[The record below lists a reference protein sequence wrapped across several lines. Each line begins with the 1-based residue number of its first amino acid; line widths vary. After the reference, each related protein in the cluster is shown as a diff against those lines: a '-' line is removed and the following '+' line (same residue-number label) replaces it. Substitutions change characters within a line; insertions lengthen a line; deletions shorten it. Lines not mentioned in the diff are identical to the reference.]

1 MRNTATFQKKA
12 CPIAVRCLTSILYFF
27 LFSLSSLAACV
38 DKEPVDEEDADPA
51 INPYSSY
58 LEEEES
64 GGNTSSGPAFPVLAN
79 YAPAFPGAVGYGRNA
94 DGARGSNN
102 REIYVVTN
110 LNNSGAGSL
119 RDAVSQANR
128 IIVFNVSGVIDLNKE
143 VLVFKDNQTVLF
155 QTAPGDGIE
164 LYNGRTSSTNA
175 NNLIVR
181 YMRMRTGRQ
190 VSGSDNIDAGGAAYG
205 HDQIYDHCSFTWGT
219 DECFSLNNDKQPKG
233 LYNITLQNSILGQ
246 GCQNHSCGGLV
257 QTSDEEGV
265 TVFRNL
271 FIDNKTRNFKV
282 KGLNQF
288 VNNVIYNWGN
298 GAAYNMG
305 GESSGHSNTV
315 IENNYF
321 IKGPAYTW
329 VNTSYPIETTD
340 KSMFDDETKYHY
352 NGISSDNKNYLV
364 DTYQQVNPTKPF
376 IGGNGDGDG
385 DFDTY
390 CVGNY
395 YDNDKD
401 GTLNGFEITQGNWQ
415 TYCSATPVFL
425 SKPDSQ
431 HSEISIKTS
440 ATEAYHW
447 IVKNV
452 GPVLPNRDLV
462 DKFMIDELTSLGT
475 KGTIFR
481 NQNIETQYPLAKTW
495 QNINVGTAR
504 KDTDGDGIPD
514 DFEDKWGLNKN
525 NAGDAVRIA
534 ENGYTMIENYA
545 LSLEFPDEYEKA
557 WNEAY
562 GE

>member
-1 MRNTATFQKKA
+1 MKNTVFFQKKA

-51 INPYSSY
+51 INPHSSY

-94 DGARGSNN
+94 DGARSNN

-376 IGGNGDGDG
+376 IGGNGDGD
-385 DFDTY
+385 FDTY

>member
-1 MRNTATFQKKA
+1 MRNTLVFSKKA
-12 CPIAVRCLTSILYFF
+12 YSIAVRCLTSILYFF

-51 INPYSSY
+51 INPHSSY

-64 GGNTSSGPAFPVLAN
+64 GGNTSSGPAFPVFDDN
-79 YAPAFPGAVGYGRNA
+79 APAFPGAVGYGRNA

-102 REIYVVTN
+102 REVYVVTN

-128 IIVFNVSGVIDLNKE
+128 VVVFNVSGVIDLNKE
-143 VLVFKDNQTVLF
+143 VIVFKDNQTVLF

-164 LYNGRTSSTNA
+164 LYNGRTSSTNV

-257 QTSDEEGV
+257 QTSDKEGI

-329 VNTSYPIETTD
+329 VNTAYPIATTD
-340 KSMFDDETKYHY
+340 LSMFDDETKYYY
-352 NGISSDNKNYLV
+352 NGISKDDYLV

-376 IGGNGDGDG
+376 IGGTGDG

-431 HSEISIKTS
+431 HPEINIKTS

-447 IVKNV
+447 IVENV

-481 NQNIETQYPLAKTW
+481 NQNIERQYPLAKTW
-495 QNINVGTAR
+495 QNINIGSPRTN
-504 KDTDGDGIPD
+504 DTDGDGIPD

-525 NAGDAVRIA
+525 SAGDAVRIA

-557 WNEAY
+557 WKEAY

>member
-1 MRNTATFQKKA
+1 MLMKNTVFFQKKA

-51 INPYSSY
+51 INPHSSY

-376 IGGNGDGDG
+376 IGGNGD
-385 DFDTY
+385 FDTY

>member
-1 MRNTATFQKKA
+1 MLMKNTVFFQKKA

-51 INPYSSY
+51 INPHSSY

-128 IIVFNVSGVIDLNKE
+128 IVVFNVSGVIDLNKE

-257 QTSDEEGV
+257 QTSDKEGV

-329 VNTSYPIETTD
+329 VNTSYPIATTD

-352 NGISSDNKNYLV
+352 NGISSDNNNYLA

-376 IGGNGDGDG
+376 IGGNGDG

-401 GTLNGFEITQGNWQ
+401 GTLNGFEITQSNWQ

-447 IVKNV
+447 IVENV

-481 NQNIETQYPLAKTW
+481 NQNI
-495 QNINVGTAR
+495 
-504 KDTDGDGIPD
+504 
-514 DFEDKWGLNKN
+514 
-525 NAGDAVRIA
+525 
-534 ENGYTMIENYA
+534 
-545 LSLEFPDEYEKA
+545 
-557 WNEAY
+557 
-562 GE
+562 

>member
-1 MRNTATFQKKA
+1 MINTVAFQKKA
-12 CPIAVRCLTSILYFF
+12 YPIAVRCLTSILYFF

-51 INPYSSY
+51 INPRSSY
-58 LEEEES
+58 LEDEE
-64 GGNTSSGPAFPVLAN
+64 GGGSTSSGPAFPVFSNNAR
-79 YAPAFPGAVGYGRNA
+79 AFPGAVGYGRNT

-102 REIYVVTN
+102 REVYVVTN

-128 IIVFNVSGVIDLNKE
+128 IVVFNVSGVIDLNKE

-257 QTSDEEGV
+257 QTSDKEGI

-329 VNTSYPIETTD
+329 VNTSYPIATTE
-340 KSMFDDETKYHY
+340 KSMFDDEAKYHY
-352 NGISSDNKNYLV
+352 NGISGDNYLA

-376 IGGNGDGDG
+376 IGGNGDGD
-385 DFDTY
+385 FDTY

-395 YDNDKD
+395 YDNNKD
-401 GTLNGFEITQGNWQ
+401 GALNGFEITQGNWEI
-415 TYCSATPVFL
+415 YCSATPVFL

-447 IVKNV
+447 IVENV
-452 GPVLPNRDLV
+452 GSVLPKRDLV

-481 NQNIETQYPLAKTW
+481 NQNIERQYPLAKTW
-495 QNINVGTAR
+495 QNINIGSPRTN
-504 KDTDGDGIPD
+504 DTDGDGIPD

-525 NAGDAVRIA
+525 SAGDAVRIA
-534 ENGYTMIENYA
+534 ENGFTMIENYA
-545 LSLEFPDEYEKA
+545 LSLEFPSEYEKA
-557 WNEAY
+557 WKEAY

>member
-1 MRNTATFQKKA
+1 MKNTVFFQKKA

-51 INPYSSY
+51 INPHSSY

-128 IIVFNVSGVIDLNKE
+128 IVVFNVSGVIDLNKE

-205 HDQIYDHCSFTWGT
+205 HDQIYDHCSFAWGT

-257 QTSDEEGV
+257 QTSDKEGV

-329 VNTSYPIETTD
+329 VNTSYPIATTD

-352 NGISSDNKNYLV
+352 NGISSDNNNYLA

-376 IGGNGDGDG
+376 IGGNGDG

-401 GTLNGFEITQGNWQ
+401 GTLNGFEITQSNWQ

-447 IVKNV
+447 IVENV

-545 LSLEFPDEYEKA
+545 FSLEFPDEYEKA
-557 WNEAY
+557 WKEAY

>member
-1 MRNTATFQKKA
+1 MKNTVFFQKKA

-51 INPYSSY
+51 INPHSSY

-64 GGNTSSGPAFPVLAN
+64 SGNTSSGPAFPVLAN

-128 IIVFNVSGVIDLNKE
+128 IVVFNVSGVIDLNKE

-257 QTSDEEGV
+257 QTSDKEGV

-376 IGGNGDGDG
+376 IGGNGD
-385 DFDTY
+385 FDTY

-447 IVKNV
+447 IVENV

-545 LSLEFPDEYEKA
+545 FSLEFPDEYEKA
-557 WNEAY
+557 WKEAY